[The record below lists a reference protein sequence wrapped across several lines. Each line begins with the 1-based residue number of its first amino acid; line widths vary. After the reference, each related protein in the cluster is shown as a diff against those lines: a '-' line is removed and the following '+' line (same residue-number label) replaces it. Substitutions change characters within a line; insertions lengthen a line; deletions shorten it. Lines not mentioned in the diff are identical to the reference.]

1 MHQRPVDQAVPAA
14 LSRPSAPAPG
24 TSRPAGP
31 GGFPLLTA
39 QAGIHYAGQI
49 NPKSPA
55 LNTADVVE
63 IQGPLDEALF
73 ERALLR
79 TVTEAETLGVCVSE
93 TDGEPSQRVVP
104 PDPERL
110 LHRIDLRDA
119 GRPAEEAA
127 RDWMHAD
134 LTRAAD
140 LGEAGQLT
148 TQALFR
154 VADDRY
160 WWYQRVHHI
169 AVDAYALQLVGSRVA
184 ELYTAL
190 ATGQEPADTRF
201 APLRELVEEETR
213 YLESEQYTADREFWA
228 ERMAGRPEP
237 VVLASGTAGTR
248 AARASEAPASE
259 APVTAASL
267 ADAIAAGDVLRT
279 RTDLPAATL
288 DRLTR
293 AAGAVKA
300 TWAELVIAATAGH
313 LHRLTGTEDV
323 VLGLPLTNRRG
334 PAALRTPAMTVNV
347 LPLRIAVHPQDTG
360 AVLLRRIVLEMRA
373 VRRHQ
378 RYPQADIRRDLA
390 LSSAAT
396 PLTGP
401 MVNIKPFDGDL
412 DFAGLPGTVHN
423 LAAGPVEDLAVTASP
438 DADGG
443 LRISLDAHTGRYA
456 EDELDRHRESFLR
469 YLDGL
474 ADLLLT
480 DPHRPVGTIDLLD
493 ADAVRRAT
501 TGRDEPPA
509 GRTLPAYFAGQA
521 ARTPHAVAVRTG
533 DTALTFAELD
543 AAANRLAHLLAAR
556 GAGPERP
563 VALALPRGT
572 GMMTSLLAVLKAG
585 GVCQPLDLG
594 HPAARTLAV
603 LEDARPVC
611 VVGTTATLAALPA
624 HGLPVLALDD
634 TATADALAAQPDS
647 APAVPIAPGN
657 AAYVIHTSGST
668 GRPKGVVVSH
678 ASLANLYAGHGSDH
692 VAPAVARTG
701 RERLRVAH
709 SASFAFDA
717 SWDPVLWMVHGH
729 ELHLLD
735 DTAYRDPAA
744 LARYVDEH
752 RVDYLDVTPSYAE
765 ALLAEGLLEDGR
777 HRPAVIVVGGEAV
790 PVPLWER
797 LTTTAGLHA
806 VNLYGPTET
815 TVDAYYWT
823 APEADGGEA
832 GGRTSGGGETGG
844 GATDGRGSGGGETGG
859 GATDGRASGGAAAVG
874 RPVRGSRAY
883 VLDACLRP
891 TPDGATGELYVAGAC
906 LARGYLGRPDL
917 SAERFVADPY
927 GALHGAPGS
936 RMYRTGDLVR
946 RRADGTVEF
955 LGRSDDQVK
964 IRGFRIELGEI
975 QATLAQHPAVAQAA
989 VIARDTPQGK
999 RLLAYAVLRTDADGA
1014 GVGDAAASGEVAG
1027 SNVVGAG
1034 GGAGRTDGGAERADG
1049 AAASGEAVSGEVA
1062 GGAVSATSPGAPAPA
1077 PTPTSPPTPATLRAH
1092 LAATLPAHMV
1102 PATVTLLDALP
1113 RTAND
1118 KLDHRALPDPV
1129 PGVPGSGDGG
1139 ADGTGAGPGR
1149 AGTGPGAGLGG
1160 TDAAGTG
1167 SPHTDIIRGLLADLL
1182 SLDTSPPADA
1192 GFFDLGG
1199 HSLLAA
1205 RLAARMREIF
1215 RTPVSTA
1222 DVFRNPTPAALAA
1235 LVHAAAP
1242 AAGDTDGSPSAALP
1256 ATPVPR
1262 TGHLPLSPAQQRLWF
1277 LHRLEGPSPT
1287 YNIPLV
1293 LRIDGPLDRGALQLA
1308 LCDLTARHETLRT
1321 VYPTTDN
1328 GGEEQP
1334 YQRILPAEHPLARPE
1349 VHLAEPGGDDL
1360 AEAVR
1365 HCFDLAAEPPL
1376 RATLFSDGTDRHTL
1390 LLLLHHIAGDGAS
1403 TTPLARD
1410 LATAYTAR
1418 HAGRAP
1424 EFAPLPF
1431 QYADHAARQQQLLGT
1446 PAEPTP
1452 LAAAQL
1458 AHWKQALAGL
1468 PDQLELPTDRPRP
1481 AVASHAGDTVPFTLD
1496 ATAHAA
1502 LQRLA
1507 RTTGTSVFMTVQAGL
1522 AALLTRHGCGTDI
1535 PLGTPV
1541 AGRAD
1546 DATAALVGFFTN
1558 TVVLRT
1564 DTSGDP
1570 AFRTLLERV
1579 RATTLAAYEHDTLPF
1594 DHLVE
1599 ELNPRRSLA
1608 RHPLFQTM
1616 LAWQSV
1622 PDAAFALGPQA
1633 TARMTAVPSGT
1644 AKFDLTLN
1652 AGEQPGGGIG
1662 GFFEFRTDLFDRA
1675 TVQGLADRLARLLTA
1690 AADAP
1695 DTPLGLLPLLGD
1707 EEHHRALVAWNT
1719 PAESLAARPAT
1730 TLPEVY
1736 EAAAVRHPGR
1746 TAVSYEGQSLT
1757 YAELSASAHRLARL
1771 LAARGIGPGSIVALA
1786 LPRSVDL
1793 VTGLLA
1799 VSLAGAA
1806 YLPLDP
1812 DYPADRLAY
1821 MLDDAAP
1828 AALITDTATAPRLPD
1843 HTLPLI
1849 TVDGGAA
1856 DEYDAGPLTQA
1867 DRTRPLR
1874 PDDAAYVIYTSGS
1887 TGRPKGVVVTHHNVT
1902 RLFTATDHWFG
1913 FGPDDVWTLFH
1924 SYAFDFSVWELWG
1937 ALLYGGKVVV
1947 VPHLT
1952 SRDPHAFRQL
1962 LATERVTVLNQTPS
1976 AFYQLAAADRES
1988 DGAELALR
1996 YVVFGG
2002 EALELGRLGDW
2013 YERHADD
2020 APVLVNMYGITE
2032 TTVHVSYFPLDRATA
2047 AGATSSTIGVNIPD
2061 LRVYVLDDRL
2071 QPVPPGVTGEM
2082 YVAGEGLARGYLG
2095 REELTATRFV
2105 ADPYARLFGE
2115 EGSRMYRSGDLAR
2128 RRTDGALEYFGRA
2141 DQQVKLRGF
2150 RIELGEIEA
2159 VLAAHP
2165 AVADT
2170 AVVVRED
2177 TPGDKRLVG
2186 YAVPA
2191 AGQEPDPAA
2200 LRDHAAAE
2208 LPAHMV
2214 PSAVVL
2220 LDRLPLTDNGKL
2232 DRKALPAPDRPAAT
2246 GRPPRTPR
2254 EEQLCSV
2261 FAEVLGLDR
2270 VGVEDNFFDLGGHS
2284 LLAVRLAGR
2293 VKAVLG
2299 TEVSIGTVFQSPT
2312 VAALDAA
2319 LDAVRHDDPLDVLL
2333 PLRPADPSAE
2343 GSRAPV
2349 HCVHPAG
2356 GLSWC
2361 YAGLIRHLPADVPI
2375 YGLQA
2380 QGVGA
2385 ATADQPLPATLEEL
2399 AAHYAARI
2407 REVQPAGPYR
2417 LLGWS
2422 TGGII
2427 AHAMATHLQDEGH
2440 EVELLAILDAYP
2452 AEGFRDLPVPD
2463 EAEALE
2469 SLLTMGGYGPDSL
2482 EGKPLTTANV
2492 VEVLQREGSPLSTL
2506 STDTI
2511 KALGAIYLN
2520 TNDLVRAYDHRV
2532 FRGDVLFFR
2541 AVVDTIDDTLTPD
2554 TWTPYVTGRIDNTNV
2569 ECSHKDMTLP
2579 EPIAHIARVVAGR
2592 LTELEG

>member
-1 MHQRPVDQAVPAA
+1 MHQRPLDQAAPAA
-14 LSRPSAPAPG
+14 TPRPG
-24 TSRPAGP
+24 TPSPGVPGSAGP
-31 GGFPLLTA
+31 EEFPLLAA
-39 QAGIHYAGQI
+39 QAGIHYASQL

-63 IQGPLDEALF
+63 IRGPLDEALF
-73 ERALLR
+73 ARALLR
-79 TVTEAETLGVCVSE
+79 TVTEAETLRVCVRE
-93 TDGEPSQRVVP
+93 TDGVP
-104 PDPERL
+104 AQHIAPPAPDRL
-110 LHRIDLRDA
+110 LHRADLRGGD
-119 GRPAEEAA
+119 RPAEDTA
-127 RDWMHAD
+127 REWMHAD

-140 LGEAGQLT
+140 LGEAGQLM

-169 AVDAYALQLVGSRVA
+169 AVDAYALQLVGQRVA
-184 ELYTAL
+184 EVYTAL
-190 ATGQEPADTRF
+190 AAGQEPAATRF
-201 APLRELVEEETR
+201 APLRDLVADER
-213 YLESEQYTADREFWA
+213 QYLDGEQYTADREFWA
-228 ERMAGRPEP
+228 GRMAGRPEP
-237 VVLASGTAGTR
+237 VTLAGGTSGSAPDGEADEREDRTAG
-248 AARASEAPASE
+248 AAAAAAGEDRTAGAAAAAGAGAGTPDAGAAP
-259 APVTAASL
+259 L
-267 ADAIAAGDVLRT
+267 ADAIAAGEVLRA
-279 RTDLPAATL
+279 RTNLPAAAL

-293 AAGAVKA
+293 AAEAAKA
-300 TWAELVIAATAGH
+300 TWAELIVAATAGH
-313 LHRLTGTEDV
+313 LHRVTGTEDV
-323 VLGLPLTNRRG
+323 ILGLPLTNRRG

-347 LPLRIAVHPQDTG
+347 LPLRIAVRPQDTG
-360 AVLLRRIVLEMRA
+360 AGLLRRVVLEIRA

-390 LSSAAT
+390 LSSAGT

-401 MVNIKPFDGDL
+401 MVNIKPFEGDL

-423 LAAGPVEDLAVTASP
+423 LAAGPVEDLAVTAVP
-438 DADGG
+438 GADGG
-443 LRISLDAHTGRYA
+443 LRISLDAHSGRYTPA
-456 EDELDRHRESFLR
+456 ELARGKESFLR

-474 ADLLLT
+474 TELLLT
-480 DPHRPVGTIDLLD
+480 DPDRPVGTIDLLD
-493 ADAVRRAT
+493 PAGVRRVT
-501 TGRDEPPA
+501 A
-509 GRTLPAYFAGQA
+509 GRTEAPAARTLPEYFAEQA
-521 ARTPHAVAVRTG
+521 ARTPRAVAVRTG

-543 AAANRLAHLLAAR
+543 TAANRLAHLLAGL

-572 GMMTSLLAVLKAG
+572 DLMAALLAVLKAG

-611 VVGTTATLAALPA
+611 VIGTAATLAGLPA
-624 HGLPVLALDD
+624 HGLPAVALDD
-634 TATADALAAQPDS
+634 PGTAAALAAQPAD
-647 APAVPIAPGN
+647 APAPPPAPGQ

-668 GRPKGVVVSH
+668 GRPKGVVVNH
-678 ASLANLYAGHGSDH
+678 ASLANLYAGHGDDH
-692 VAPAVARTG
+692 IAPAVARTG

-735 DTAYRDPAA
+735 DASYRDPAA
-744 LARYVDEH
+744 LARYVAEH

-765 ALLAEGLLEDGR
+765 ALLAEGLLDDGR
-777 HRPAVIVVGGEAV
+777 HHPAVLVVGGEAV

-797 LTTTAGLHA
+797 LTATEGLHA

-823 APEADGGEA
+823 APGNGSPGGD
-832 GGRTSGGGETGG
+832 GRT
-844 GATDGRGSGGGETGG
+844 
-859 GATDGRASGGAAAVG
+859 GRAPEG
-874 RPVRGSRAY
+874 RPVRGSRVY
-883 VLDACLRP
+883 VLDSCLRP
-891 TPDGATGELYVAGAC
+891 TPDGGTGELYVAGAC

-927 GALHGAPGS
+927 GALHGEPGG

-955 LGRSDDQVK
+955 LGRTDDQVK

-975 QATLAQHPAVAQAA
+975 QATLARHPSVAQAA

-999 RLLAYAVLRTDADGA
+999 RLQAYAVLR
-1014 GVGDAAASGEVAG
+1014 GE
-1027 SNVVGAG
+1027 G
-1034 GGAGRTDGGAERADG
+1034 GGESPTAP
-1049 AAASGEAVSGEVA
+1049 
-1062 GGAVSATSPGAPAPA
+1062 SPGAP
-1077 PTPTSPPTPATLRAH
+1077 TPAVLRAH
-1092 LAATLPAHMV
+1092 LAAALPAHMV
-1102 PATVTLLDALP
+1102 PATVTLLGELP

-1118 KLDHRALPDPV
+1118 KLDHRALPDPA
-1129 PGVPGSGDGG
+1129 PGVPGAGDGGAGSTGSDSG
-1139 ADGTGAGPGR
+1139 ADGTGTAPG
-1149 AGTGPGAGLGG
+1149 
-1160 TDAAGTG
+1160 D
-1167 SPHTDIIRGLLADLL
+1167 PHTDIVRGLLADLL

-1215 RTPVSTA
+1215 QAPVSTA
-1222 DVFRNPTPAALAA
+1222 DVFRHPTAAALAA
-1235 LVHAAAP
+1235 LVRSATP
-1242 AAGDTDGSPSAALP
+1242 AAGDGAPSAPLP
-1256 ATPVPR
+1256 VPVVPR

-1293 LRIDGPLDRGALQLA
+1293 LRIDGPVDRDALRLA
-1308 LCDLTARHETLRT
+1308 LGDLTARHETLRT

-1328 GGEEQP
+1328 GGEERP
-1334 YQRILPAEHPLARPE
+1334 YQRILPTDHPLAQPE
-1349 VHLAEPGGDDL
+1349 VHLGESGDGFGDASGDAL
-1360 AEAVR
+1360 ARAVR

-1376 RATLFSDGTDRHTL
+1376 RATLFSEGPDRHTL

-1410 LATAYTAR
+1410 LATAYSAR

-1431 QYADHAARQQQLLGT
+1431 QYADHAAQQQQLLGT
-1446 PAEPTP
+1446 PADPTP

-1468 PDQLELPTDRPRP
+1468 PDQLDLPTDRPRP

-1496 ATAHAA
+1496 AAAHAA

-1507 RTTGTSVFMTVQAGL
+1507 RSTGTSVFMTVQAGL

-1546 DATAALVGFFTN
+1546 DSTAALVGFFTN

-1579 RATTLAAYEHDTLPF
+1579 RSATLAAYEHDTLPF

-1599 ELNPRRSLA
+1599 VLNPPRSLA
-1608 RHPLFQTM
+1608 RHPLFQVM

-1622 PDAAFALGPQA
+1622 PDAAFALGPRA
-1633 TARMTAVPSGT
+1633 TARLTAVPSGT

-1675 TVQGLADRLARLLTA
+1675 TVRALADRLTRLLTA
-1690 AADAP
+1690 AADSP

-1707 EEHHRALVAWNT
+1707 DERHRALVEWNT
-1719 PAESLAARPAT
+1719 PAEPPAVRSAT
-1730 TLPEVY
+1730 TLPDVY
-1736 EAAAVRHPGR
+1736 EAAARSHPDR
-1746 TAVSYEGQSLT
+1746 TAVSCAGQSLT
-1757 YAELSASAHRLARL
+1757 YAGLSARARRLARL
-1771 LAARGIGPGSIVALA
+1771 LADRGIGPGSIVALA

-1821 MLDDAAP
+1821 MLDDARP
-1828 AALITDTATAPRLPD
+1828 AALITDTATAPRLPG

-1849 TVDGGAA
+1849 TVDGDAA
-1856 DEYDAGPLTQA
+1856 ARYADGPLTDA

-1874 PDDAAYVIYTSGS
+1874 ADDAAYVIYTSGS

-1962 LATERVTVLNQTPS
+1962 LAAEQVTVLNQTPS

-1988 DGAELALR
+1988 DGSALALR

-2002 EALELGRLGDW
+2002 EALELGRLDDW
-2013 YERHADD
+2013 YARHADD

-2095 REELTATRFV
+2095 REALTATRFV

-2115 EGSRMYRSGDLAR
+2115 RGSRMYRSGDLAR
-2128 RRTDGALEYFGRA
+2128 RRADGALEYFGRA

-2220 LDRLPLTDNGKL
+2220 LDRLPLTNNGKL
-2232 DRKALPAPDRPAAT
+2232 DRKALPAPERPAAT

-2284 LLAVRLAGR
+2284 LLAVRLADR

-2299 TEVSIGTVFQSPT
+2299 TEVSIGTVFRSPT

-2333 PLRPADPSAE
+2333 PLRPAGHSTR
-2343 GSRAPV
+2343 GGRAPV

-2361 YAGLIRHLPADVPI
+2361 YAGLIRHLPPDVPI

-2399 AAHYAARI
+2399 AAHYAARV
-2407 REVQPAGPYR
+2407 REVQPEGPYR

-2492 VEVLQREGSPLSTL
+2492 VEVLQREGSPLSAL

-2511 KALGAIYLN
+2511 RALGDIYLN
-2520 TNDLVRAYDHRV
+2520 TNHLVRAYDHRV

-2541 AVVDTIDDTLTPD
+2541 ATVDTIDDTLTPE
-2554 TWTPYVTGRIDNTNV
+2554 TWTPYVTGRIDNTNIA
-2569 ECSHKDMTLP
+2569 CSHKDMTLP
-2579 EPIAHIARVVAGR
+2579 EPIAHIARVVADR